1 MFFSNKENKL
11 TIIMI
16 RASLYLILLQH
27 FITHHKKQF
36 INSLQIS

>member
-1 MFFSNKENKL
+1 MNGKL
-11 TIIMI
+11 TFIITH
-16 RASLYLILLQH
+16 ASLYLILLQH